1 MEFPVTINSQDEF
14 DGLVKDRITRAERKA
29 TEPFADYA
37 DLKAKAD
44 GFDSIRTELEQKLA
58 EATSRADAA
67 EGKVTEFETAK
78 QINDWRTE
86 VAQATGVPANALRG
100 STKEEFEAHAAELK
114 PLITGTGPVIP
125 TQGDQPTATASKSP
139 WSEVLDEIGSQRD
152 NT

>member
-14 DGLVKDRITRAERKA
+14 DGLVKDRINRVKSQ
-29 TEPFADYA
+29 FSDYD
-37 DLKAKAD
+37 DLKSQLGQFEAFKAQA
-44 GFDSIRTELEQKLA
+44 EQSLA
-58 EATSRADAA
+58 EAVARAEAA

-125 TQGDQPTATASKSP
+125 SQGDQPTATASKNP
-139 WSEVLDEIGSQRD
+139 WSEVLSELDSQRD